1 MDKEIRL
8 IPPFLLPNYYFH
20 PLLLPY
26 DCHTFQHTHTPTSSF
41 VLHCIALQEGIKT
54 SLFFLEATQLQENN
68 KPSTRFLVYISC
80 VVKKVSFL
88 VFFFVVVVVCGLWSI
103 LSYLFPLCL
112 ILKSDCWN
120 ITHTTIYFPDEILQ
134 EENYEAFEETCVS
147 FEFLFMLSLYLFG
160 IRACEDFPLVSIF
173 IVCALC
179 TTRREKGEIKWK
191 LFCNWTT
198 VCLQ

>member
-20 PLLLPY
+20 PLLLSY
-26 DCHTFQHTHTPTSSF
+26 DCHTFQHTPTSSF
-41 VLHCIALQEGIKT
+41 VLHCIALQERIT
-54 SLFFLEATQLQENN
+54 ISFFFLEATQLQEKN

-88 VFFFVVVVVCGLWSI
+88 VFFSWWWWCVVSGLSC
-103 LSYLFPLCL
+103 LTFFPSVLF
-112 ILKSDCWN
+112 WN
-120 ITHTTIYFPDEILQ
+120 QTVGISHTQPYIFLMKHYKRKTTKHLRKHVFLLNI
-134 EENYEAFEETCVS
+134 
-147 FEFLFMLSLYLFG
+147 LFMLSLYLFG